1 MGVSSDVLAVIAFAS
16 VWGKDW
22 LQRMLIKTLSSLTR
36 VGFRLLLDQVKH
48 LFGMSI
54 STNSSELIHSFKFS
68 MPV

>member
-1 MGVSSDVLAVIAFAS
+1 MGVSSDVLVVIAFAS

-36 VGFRLLLDQVKH
+36 VGFRLLLDQVKN